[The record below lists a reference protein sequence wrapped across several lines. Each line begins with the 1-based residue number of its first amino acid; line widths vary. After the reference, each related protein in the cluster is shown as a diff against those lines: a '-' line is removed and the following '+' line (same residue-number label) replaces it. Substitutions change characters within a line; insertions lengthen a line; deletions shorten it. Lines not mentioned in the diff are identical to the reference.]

1 MDVNFTARLSRKK
14 MNFITASFDKIF
26 CRMQG
31 LSCVSPN
38 YMTQQFDIN
47 EKMRAILIDWLIE
60 VRLTTNF
67 PKRVI
72 GVIFQH

>member
-1 MDVNFTARLSRKK
+1 
-14 MNFITASFDKIF
+14 MNFITVSFDKIF
-26 CRMQG
+26 CPMQG

-60 VRLTTNF
+60 VRITTNF
-67 PKRVI
+67 PKMVI
-72 GVIFQH
+72 GVFFQH